1 MKPGDAVGRASRRS
15 SFLDRPNAKFSEENG
30 RALKKLSER
39 EKPRL
44 AGPSRLSALRVD
56 ELTWGARD
64 GDMSRAHRAGSRN
77 RKSRPCQRT
86 SQVVHRVAMV
96 AWEIWA
102 AQANDS
108 FHLSWRYVQ
117 GEQFSSEP
125 QIDDAPVNLGKA
137 FLNMPTLHPGSIN
150 TRGSLRRHRAFLVDV
165 QTRINP
171 MRRRSRG
178 LLCEGLHGGTQ
189 QILSGTGQDGARFDD
204 FDPRSRTGGSTACE
218 FLIGEARQPSQVT
231 PVGAG
236 QIATIR
242 VSQLLT
248 DERRY
253 GRFQRSA
260 AEANPSLKMTRTR
273 LQHHTRL
280 MAIGSHER
288 KNLGS
293 GVIQV
298 EENIAGVAMLGIGQK
313 INIMT
318 LKVAC
323 AKKAHHRTACQLT
336 RIPNPFSWTRF
347 SGEAMNHADEI
358 EIIRHGRELAA
369 HGVPGKKKSAI
380 AHGHENATKAS
391 RAYNDFSANGNNPL
405 KSVSQSRGA
414 PQMLLC
420 NRTDTGCVSS
430 IDNITGRESGLT
442 SFWRFTRENWANRP
456 VRQSR

>member
-77 RKSRPCQRT
+77 RKSRPCQRA
-86 SQVVHRVAMV
+86 SQVAHRVAMMP
-96 AWEIWA
+96 WEIWA

-165 QTRINP
+165 PIRINP
-171 MRRRSRG
+171 MRRRSQG
-178 LLCEGLHGGTQ
+178 LLCERLHGGTQ

-204 FDPRSRTGGSTACE
+204 FDPRSRTGGNTACE

-236 QIATIR
+236 QITTIR
-242 VSQLLT
+242 VGQLLT

-253 GRFQRSA
+253 GWFQRSA

-293 GVIQV
+293 SVIQV
-298 EENIAGVAMLGIGQK
+298 EENIAGVAMLGIGQQ

-369 HGVPGKKKSAI
+369 HSVPGKKKSAI

-414 PQMLLC
+414 PQTVSPYPSRRFLALL
-420 NRTDTGCVSS
+420 
-430 IDNITGRESGLT
+430 
-442 SFWRFTRENWANRP
+442 
-456 VRQSR
+456 VRDHRI

>member
-1 MKPGDAVGRASRRS
+1 MNRGDAVGRASGRS
-15 SFLDRPNAKFSEENG
+15 SLLGRPNAKLSEENG
-30 RALKKLSER
+30 RELRKR

-44 AGPSRLSALRVD
+44 AGPPRLSALRVD
-56 ELTWGARD
+56 ELTRGAR
-64 GDMSRAHRAGSRN
+64 GVDMSRAHRAGSRN
-77 RKSRPCQRT
+77 RKSRPCQRAL
-86 SQVVHRVAMV
+86 QVVHRVAMV
-96 AWEIWA
+96 AWKIWA

-108 FHLSWRYVQ
+108 FHLGWRYVQ

-125 QIDDAPVNLGKA
+125 QIDDAPVNLGKT

-165 QTRINP
+165 PTRINP

-189 QILSGTGQDGARFDD
+189 QILSGTGQDGARCDD
-204 FDPRSRTGGSTACE
+204 FDPRSRTGEITACE
-218 FLIGEARQPSQVT
+218 FLIGETRQPSQVT

-236 QIATIR
+236 QIATIS

-248 DERRY
+248 DGGRY
-253 GRFQRSA
+253 GRFQRSGA
-260 AEANPSLKMTRTR
+260 DANPSLKMTRTS

-280 MAIGSHER
+280 MAIASHER

-293 GVIQV
+293 GVIQI

-313 INIMT
+313 INIIT

-323 AKKAHHRTACQLT
+323 TEKAHHRSACQLT
-336 RIPNPFSWTRF
+336 RIPNPFSWTEF
-347 SGEAMNHADEI
+347 SGEAMNDADEI

-391 RAYNDFSANGNNPL
+391 RGCNDFSANGNNPL
-405 KSVSQSRGA
+405 NSVSQSRGA
-414 PQMLLC
+414 PQVNFISLFSFAAFRTPASPWDTPFPLC
-420 NRTDTGCVSS
+420 VGYVL
-430 IDNITGRESGLT
+430 G
-442 SFWRFTRENWANRP
+442 
-456 VRQSR
+456 

>member
-1 MKPGDAVGRASRRS
+1 MRQTGNALKRDKPGDAMGQ
-15 SFLDRPNAKFSEENG
+15 P
-30 RALKKLSER
+30 
-39 EKPRL
+39 
-44 AGPSRLSALRVD
+44 
-56 ELTWGARD
+56 
-64 GDMSRAHRAGSRN
+64 
-77 RKSRPCQRT
+77 
-86 SQVVHRVAMV
+86 
-96 AWEIWA
+96 
-102 AQANDS
+102 
-108 FHLSWRYVQ
+108 SWR
-117 GEQFSSEP
+117 S
-125 QIDDAPVNLGKA
+125 
-137 FLNMPTLHPGSIN
+137 
-150 TRGSLRRHRAFLVDV
+150 DV
-165 QTRINP
+165 YK
-171 MRRRSRG
+171 
-178 LLCEGLHGGTQ
+178 
-189 QILSGTGQDGARFDD
+189 
-204 FDPRSRTGGSTACE
+204 
-218 FLIGEARQPSQVT
+218 RQ
-231 PVGAG
+231 
-236 QIATIR
+236 R

-369 HGVPGKKKSAI
+369 HSVPGKKKSAI

-405 KSVSQSRGA
+405 KSCLLYTSVQERIRKWEEAHPATQAASLNSLPSVPQDQQQQTQTQDHSQA
-414 PQMLLC
+414 QA
-420 NRTDTGCVSS
+420 
-430 IDNITGRESGLT
+430 I
-442 SFWRFTRENWANRP
+442 RP
-456 VRQSR
+456 VFVKATTCDGKLASVLFSSFKEAISTSQRHELVRDLSDNGKMDTVLIIQIACEEHNNSVSVKSTYGMAKCFGPKNCHAALDGRTGNVLSCDPNGEPICGKELFKEFEYVLATTGISVKLE